1 MELIL
6 IAGIATAFNF
16 IIIIWKFTHNRT
28 LDGSLD
34 LGGFVAIASLF
45 SGTMSGMAAG
55 MVASAILSLYLLVAP
70 PKFAL

>member
-16 IIIIWKFTHNRT
+16 IIIIWKFNNGRT
-28 LDGSLD
+28 IDGTLD
-34 LGGFVAIASLF
+34 LGGFIAISTLF

-55 MVASAILSLYLLVAP
+55 MVASAILSLYLLISP
-70 PKFAL
+70 PKFAF